1 QLLQEELVHSER
13 LASIG
18 RLAAGVAHE
27 IGNPLTGIDCL
38 AQNLLAEGD
47 EATTRESAKQILN
60 QTLRISNIVQTLVN
74 FAHAGVNSH
83 GALEPLDV
91 FQCAEEAIY
100 LLGLDRNARLVNFR
114 NLCARE
120 ITAVADGQRLLQVL
134 LNLLSNA
141 RDAVESGGEIAVEN
155 HRELNRTVITVTDN
169 GCGIPR
175 AHLDQVLEP
184 FFTTKAPGEGTGLGL
199 ALVYSIVR
207 DMDGSMEIESP
218 LEISTGRGVRVSI
231 SLPSR

>member
-1 QLLQEELVHSER
+1 M
-13 LASIG
+13 
-18 RLAAGVAHE
+18 
-27 IGNPLTGIDCL
+27 
-38 AQNLLAEGD
+38 
-47 EATTRESAKQILN
+47 
-60 QTLRISNIVQTLVN
+60 
-74 FAHAGVNSH
+74 
-83 GALEPLDV
+83 
-91 FQCAEEAIY
+91 
-100 LLGLDRNARLVNFR
+100 
-114 NLCARE
+114 
-120 ITAVADGQRLLQVL
+120 

-141 RDAVESGGEIAVEN
+141 RDAVESGGEIAVEI